1 MKPGRRSRFVP
12 LSLAVLVAAAV
23 CITPSATQIQTLL
36 SSSQDLWAG
45 FPDGIRVSADGAFLP
60 SGAFT
65 KGAGLGALPLCSAS
79 AGGSVYVGTAPSG
92 DLLKYADGTVTV
104 AHHFDEPLITALAV
118 LKDGAILVGTS
129 TPAKVFRYEP
139 GSGKT
144 TLVASLKAQYVWA
157 LLARK
162 GSVLAAT
169 GNPGDVFRID
179 ASGGLRT
186 VLHTDAHHI
195 RSLVEWKDKVWAG
208 SSSPASLYAIG
219 DAGAVCA
226 ATLDGEEIAA
236 MGPDGD
242 DLLLAVNAKASA
254 APSGKNGQ
262 GDGNDGSSALYIMKA
277 GGTPE
282 HLRSFGAAASSVL
295 STPEGC
301 TVGLIDGRLLEVRG
315 RDVFLSAHWD
325 GSPVTSLARVSGKE
339 AVLTGAPS
347 AIYLGGG
354 PDNHVFVSLVAD
366 MGSPSELGRTVVTG
380 KGAQLFLRSGNTPKP
395 GDFWSPWKPAAQAAS
410 LPPAQYAQWKLVL
423 SDGGRAALVSVAY
436 RPENRPPVFASAQ
449 VDPPG
454 KVYVRSVSQ
463 LGDHLVR
470 EIHEKDS
477 PFPALAEAP
486 SSSSPPQTYYLAGY
500 RMVTWKVSDPDGDDV
515 RVTVQFRPSHEA
527 AWFDLAKN
535 VSDPYYVFNAQGL
548 PDGTYRMRLIASD
561 AASNPEGGAAAT
573 TLDLPVFVVDNTPPT
588 VKVAEKAP
596 GRLEVV
602 VTDNTAV
609 QTTRASVDGEPWRVL
624 EPTSGTAGAGRRT
637 YAFDYPVKGAH
648 WIVIQAV
655 DPYRNE
661 TTRGYLARPGR

>member
-12 LSLAVLVAAAV
+12 FSLAVLVAAAV

-36 SSSQDLWAG
+36 SSSQNLWAG

-65 KGAGLGALPLCSAS
+65 KGADLGALPLCSAS
-79 AGGSVYVGTAPSG
+79 VGGSVYVGSAPSG
-92 DLLKYADGTVTV
+92 DLLKYGDGAVTV
-104 AHHFDEPLITALAV
+104 AHHFDAPLITALAAM
-118 LKDGAILVGTS
+118 KDGTILVGTS
-129 TPAKVFRYEP
+129 TPAKVYRYEP
-139 GSGKT
+139 ASGKA

-157 LLARK
+157 LLPGDGA
-162 GSVLAAT
+162 VMAAT

-179 ASGGLRT
+179 AKGGIRT
-186 VLHTDAHHI
+186 VLHTEAHHI
-195 RSLVEWKDKVWAG
+195 RSLVEWKGKVWAG
-208 SSSPASLYAIG
+208 SSSPASLYVIG
-219 DAGAVCA
+219 GKAAVCA

-236 MGPDGD
+236 MGTDGD
-242 DLLLAVNAKASA
+242 ELLLAVNAKASS
-254 APSGKNGQ
+254 APTDKNGK
-262 GDGNDGSSALYIMKA
+262 GAGNDGSSALYIMKA

-295 STPEGC
+295 SASGGC
-301 TVGLIDGRLLEVRG
+301 TVGLIDGRLLTVRG
-315 RDVFLSAHWD
+315 RSIFLSAHWE
-325 GSPVTSLARVSGKE
+325 GSPVTTLARVSGKE

-354 PDNHVFVSLVAD
+354 RGAHAYVSPVAD
-366 MGSPSELGRTVVTG
+366 MQSPSTLGRTVVTG
-380 KGAQLFLRSGNTPKP
+380 EGAQLFLRSGNTPKP
-395 GDFWSPWKPAAQAAS
+395 GDFWSSWKPAAEAAS

-423 SDGGRAALVSVAY
+423 SDGGSAALVSVAY

-454 KVYVRSVSQ
+454 KVYVRSISQ

-515 RVTVQFRPSHEA
+515 RVTVQFRPSQEA
-527 AWFDLAKN
+527 SWFDLAKN
-535 VSDPYYVFNAQGL
+535 VSDPYYVFDAQGL

-561 AASNPEGGAAAT
+561 AASNPEGAAAAT
-573 TLDLPVFVVDNTPPT
+573 TLDLPAFVVDNTPPD
-588 VKVAEKAP
+588 VKVTQKAP

-609 QTTRASVDGEPWRVL
+609 QTTRVSVDGKPWQVL
-624 EPTSGTAGAGRRT
+624 EPSGGTAGAGRRT
-637 YAFDYPVKGAH
+637 YTFDYPAKGAH
-648 WIVIQAV
+648 WIVFQAV

-661 TTRGYLARPGR
+661 TTRGYLAQPGR